1 MPLIPKA
8 WRPGQGGV
16 RGETAAFLICLV
28 LGVTAV
34 PLLIWLVGSRS
45 LGAYT
50 NGGALEFWRDDML
63 ALMHAQLPHWIVA
76 LGPYGAFWAW
86 RIARGFFSR

>member
-28 LGVTAV
+28 LGITAV
-34 PLLIWLVGSRS
+34 PLIVWLVGSRS
-45 LGAYT
+45 LGPYT

-63 ALMHAQLPHWIVA
+63 ALMHAQLPHWILA

-86 RIARGFFSR
+86 RGVRRFFGR